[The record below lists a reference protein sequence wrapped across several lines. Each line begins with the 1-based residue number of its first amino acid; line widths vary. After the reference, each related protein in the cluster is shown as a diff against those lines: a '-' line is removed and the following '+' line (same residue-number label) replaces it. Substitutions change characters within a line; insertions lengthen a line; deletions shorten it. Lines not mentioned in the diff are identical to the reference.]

1 MKLLFDANLSPKL
14 VRRLAG
20 LFPDSVHLFDLPLP
34 HDEDDRLIWEYARAN
49 GYDIVT
55 ADADDFPPLVRR
67 FGSPPRVI
75 LLESWQFPTRI
86 AEELL
91 RANSIVIAEFA
102 RSDKG
107 LLILRR

>member
-1 MKLLFDANLSPKL
+1 
-14 VRRLAG
+14 
-20 LFPDSVHLFDLPLP
+20 
-34 HDEDDRLIWEYARAN
+34 
-49 GYDIVT
+49 
-55 ADADDFPPLVRR
+55 
-67 FGSPPRVI
+67 VI